1 MYQKTTWQKQTTTIS
16 TIVKHP
22 NQNPAKPAASK
33 PESNM
38 LSTMLSSDAFEEL
51 YKATSADIINFSLSV
66 KKLTAT
72 PSCEVAACRDVRNA
86 RISAWKLRKT
96 KCLHWQVGLQN
107 LTEMFWNLH
116 MELSA
121 VRTCWMFYIE
131 CHQVR
136 RKDRKARS
144 DLIDHS
150 TYIKILVS
158 SFRGDS
164 LTPPKAPLALSH
176 REANWQADNHW
187 SGPAPPETCRRLP
200 TSKVAKETN
209 RFCWDLR
216 QVEEYV
222 VLQVSSRKK
231 GVCVYIHIYVKYM

>member
-121 VRTCWMFYIE
+121 VRTCWMFYIFLYRMSPSQE
-131 CHQVR
+131 KRWEKH
-136 RKDRKARS
+136 
-144 DLIDHS
+144 
-150 TYIKILVS
+150 VS
-158 SFRGDS
+158 I
-164 LTPPKAPLALSH
+164 
-176 REANWQADNHW
+176 W
-187 SGPAPPETCRRLP
+187 SITIH
-200 TSKVAKETN
+200 TSKYSLFLSWWFTNTTQGTSGAKPSGGKLAG
-209 RFCWDLR
+209 R
-216 QVEEYV
+216 
-222 VLQVSSRKK
+222 
-231 GVCVYIHIYVKYM
+231 